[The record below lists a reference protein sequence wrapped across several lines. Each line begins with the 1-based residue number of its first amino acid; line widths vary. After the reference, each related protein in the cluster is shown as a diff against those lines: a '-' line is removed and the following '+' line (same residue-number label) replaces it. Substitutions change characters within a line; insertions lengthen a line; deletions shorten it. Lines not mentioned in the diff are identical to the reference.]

1 MTDDSFKLAAPGKL
15 NLFLLV
21 LGRQADG
28 YHRIQTLFQLVDCC
42 DELEFSYSSN
52 DEINL
57 LGDFGGL
64 RQPDNLIHRAA
75 SLLRKAVGCNKG
87 ITISVAKSI
96 PVGGGMGGGSSD
108 AATTLIGLNEL
119 WQLGLSLDD
128 LVELGSQIG
137 ADVPVF
143 IRGKTAWGE
152 GTGDELAPLEL
163 APKWYLVIA
172 PKCHVPTAEI
182 FQHNELTRNSSAIKI
197 ADFLRGDARNDCET
211 VVRSLY
217 REVDNAL
224 KWLSRWAPAKMTGTG
239 SCVFAGF
246 DDRLAADK
254 ILSRVPGKWHGFIT
268 RGINHSPLHQKLDL

>member
-1 MTDDSFKLAAPGKL
+1 MNDSLKLSAPGKL

-21 LGRQADG
+21 LGRRPDG

-42 DELEFSYSSN
+42 DQLEFSHAGN

-57 LGDFGGL
+57 LGGFGDL
-64 RQPDNLIHRAA
+64 RQVDNLIHRSANLLQQAA
-75 SLLRKAVGCNKG
+75 GCHKG
-87 ITISVAKSI
+87 ITISVEKRI
-96 PVGGGMGGGSSD
+96 PMGAGMGGGSSD
-108 AATTLIGLNEL
+108 AATTLIALNHL

-128 LVELGSQIG
+128 LSELGARIG

-143 IRGKTAWGE
+143 VGGKTAWAE
-152 GTGDELAPLEL
+152 GIGDELSPLEL

-172 PKCHVPTAEI
+172 PKCPISTAEI

-197 ADFLRGDARNDCET
+197 ADFLRLDAGNDCEE

-217 REVDNAL
+217 PEVDNAL

-246 DDRLAADK
+246 DDRISADK
-254 ILSRVPGKWHGFIT
+254 ILSEMPGKWDG
-268 RGINHSPLHQKLDL
+268 LDRKSVV

>member
-1 MTDDSFKLAAPGKL
+1 MINDSLRLAAPGKL

-42 DELEFSYSSN
+42 DELAFSHSSK

-57 LGDFGGL
+57 LGDLGDL
-64 RQPDNLIHRAA
+64 RQQDNLIHRAA
-75 SLLRKAVGCNKG
+75 TLLRQAVGCNKG
-87 ITISVAKSI
+87 VTISVAKSI

-108 AATTLIGLNEL
+108 AATTLIGLNAM

-152 GTGDELAPLEL
+152 GVGDQLAPLEL
-163 APKWYLVIA
+163 TAQWYLVIA
-172 PKCHVPTAEI
+172 PKCHVSTAEI

-197 ADFLRGDARNDCET
+197 ADFLRGDARNDCEA
-211 VVRSLY
+211 VVRSLFP
-217 REVDNAL
+217 EVDHAL

-246 DDRLAADK
+246 DDRLAADR
-254 ILSRVPGKWHGFIT
+254 ILSRMPGKWYGFIT